1 MYRNCIFC
9 SAALGANDMLEHF
22 PVGRSVAFDAERGR
36 LWAVC
41 PRCARWNLSPI
52 EERWEAIE
60 DAESL
65 FRDSR
70 IRAQSEN
77 VGLTKLADGTR
88 LIRVG
93 KAMAGELVV
102 WRYGQ
107 GLIRRRQRLV
117 TAVGAAALV
126 GGGGVIMGLGIGLG
140 LIGTAVL
147 AGGGYIA
154 SSFLED
160 LRDRVR
166 DEHVVHRLP
175 RAESPHGQP
184 VTVRSKHLVGARLVQ
199 REPGEVA
206 VLLPALTPRA
216 EPLVVAGTSGRRLLS
231 RAMVHVNAHGAKR
244 DWLHGA
250 VDQIAARGTAE
261 EFLHHAAQNGRLLLP
276 FGDRSIAPADRLA
289 LEIAVHEE
297 TERRAL
303 EGELAGLE
311 EMWRQAEEIARLA
324 DALPDEVPDP

>member
-9 SAALGANDMLEHF
+9 SAPLGANGMLEHF
-22 PVGRSVAFDAERGR
+22 PVGRGIAFDPARGR

-60 DAESL
+60 EGERL
-65 FRDSR
+65 YHDSR

-77 VGLTKLADGTR
+77 VGLARLADGTR

-93 KAMAGELVV
+93 KALPGELVI

-107 GLIRRRQRLV
+107 GLIRRRQRMI

-126 GGGGVIMGLGIGLG
+126 GGGGILAGLGIGLG
-140 LIGTAVL
+140 LMGIAVL
-147 AGGGYIA
+147 AGGGYVA
-154 SSFLED
+154 SSFVED
-160 LRDRVR
+160 MRDKARDHQVIHRVS
-166 DEHVVHRLP
+166 P
-175 RAESPHGQP
+175 GESPHGLP
-184 VTVRSKHLVGARLVQ
+184 VSVKSKHLVGARLVQ

-206 VLLPALTPRA
+206 VMLPALSVRA
-216 EPLVVAGTSGRRLLS
+216 EPLVVGGQPGRRLLS
-231 RAMVHVNAHGAKR
+231 RAMVHVNAHGARR
-244 DWLHGA
+244 DWLHTA
-250 VDQIAARGTAE
+250 VNQIAARGTAE
-261 EFLHHAAQNGRLLLP
+261 EYLHHAAQNGKLLLP

-311 EMWRQAEEIARLA
+311 EMWRHAEEIAQLA
-324 DALPDEVPDP
+324 DSLLDEAPQA